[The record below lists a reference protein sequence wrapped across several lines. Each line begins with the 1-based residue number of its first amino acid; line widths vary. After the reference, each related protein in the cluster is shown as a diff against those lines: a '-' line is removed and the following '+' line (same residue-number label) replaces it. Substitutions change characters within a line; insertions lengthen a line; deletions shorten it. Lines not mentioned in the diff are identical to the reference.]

1 MFFWTGSKA
10 KVNEVALSTLEA
22 TGIWIVVTAGWVFS
36 FLLKKKLSKLKSK
49 NNENFKNMLWLCP
62 KILFFWCA
70 VQLCDGQSAR
80 VITVNSSIVS
90 REREKVLVSLL
101 ANHNKKWHLPFVLSV
116 IAWTV
121 KIFFITPCPDLQQ
134 KQMNFFQEDF
144 KCNMVIKIVSIL

>member
-121 KIFFITPCPDLQQ
+121 KIFLSPLAQTYNKNKWI
-134 KQMNFFQEDF
+134 FF
-144 KCNMVIKIVSIL
+144 KRILSAIWL